1 VATIR
6 VSPSLPVVQFVL
18 KAFPPRVSI
27 DGGEEQTIPWGKTT
41 DFSVTAGT
49 HGFQIY
55 FPYAL
60 PRRMGLAE
68 MELSLQ
74 EDEAVELRYKPPW
87 IRTRPG
93 RLEVVS

>member
-1 VATIR
+1 MTRPA
-6 VSPSLPVVQFVL
+6 VQFVL

-27 DGGEEQTIPWGKTT
+27 DGDEEQSIPWGQSS

-49 HGFQIY
+49 HRLEIY

-68 MELSLQ
+68 IEMSLQDDETVELS
-74 EDEAVELRYKPPW
+74 YKPPW

-93 RLEVVS
+93 RLSVVS

>member
-1 VATIR
+1 
-6 VSPSLPVVQFVL
+6 
-18 KAFPPRVSI
+18 
-27 DGGEEQTIPWGKTT
+27 
-41 DFSVTAGT
+41 
-49 HGFQIY
+49 
-55 FPYAL
+55 
-60 PRRMGLAE
+60 MGLAE